1 LNGPIDVRRFCS
13 SVKSHF
19 NEHDEHASKTQLC
32 IDVDGLY
39 AAFLYPRDQVAIN
52 LTTISA
58 LLSSFRSTLQHDYRW
73 GWL

>member
-1 LNGPIDVRRFCS
+1 MRRFCS

-58 LLSSFRSTLQHDYRW
+58 LLVHLGQLSNMIIDGADYEK
-73 GWL
+73 